1 MPHKRHLF
9 CLHVCDI
16 SRISAYIFLWHET
29 CYRQLIFLRD
39 ASRYSAVRK
48 SKKAFAF
55 LDCRAFA
62 LSAKIASKCFA
73 MAFASHYPAVRKS
86 KKAFAF
92 LDCRAFAL
100 SAKIV
105 AKCFVQ
111 AQHFA
116 TIFAGTAHL
125 DHIVPDFILEY
136 YFSIC
141 SEVCPLVEECIIE
154 SFFAFLNGIKFCT

>member
-39 ASRYSAVRK
+39 ASRYS
-48 SKKAFAF
+48 
-55 LDCRAFA
+55 
-62 LSAKIASKCFA
+62 
-73 MAFASHYPAVRKS
+73 AVRKS

-141 SEVCPLVEECIIE
+141 SEVCPLVEEYIIE

>member
-62 LSAKIASKCFA
+62 LSAKIASKCF
-73 MAFASHYPAVRKS
+73 V
-86 KKAFAF
+86 
-92 LDCRAFAL
+92 L
-100 SAKIV
+100 
-105 AKCFVQ
+105 

-116 TIFAGTAHL
+116 TALAGTAHL
-125 DHIVPDFILEY
+125 DHIVPYFIFEY
-136 YFSIC
+136 YFSVC
-141 SEVCPLVEECIIE
+141 SKVCPLVEECIVE
-154 SFFAFLNGIKFCT
+154 GFFAFLNSIKFCT

>member
-1 MPHKRHLF
+1 MHAKLF
-9 CLHVCDI
+9 DT
-16 SRISAYIFLWHET
+16 AF
-29 CYRQLIFLRD
+29 
-39 ASRYSAVRK
+39 ASHYYAVRK

-62 LSAKIASKCFA
+62 LSDERITKSFVLAQHFA
-73 MAFASHYPAVRKS
+73 MAFASHYYAVRKS
-86 KKAFAF
+86 KKANAF

-100 SAKIV
+100 SAKI
-105 AKCFVQ
+105 ASKCFVQ

-116 TIFAGTAHL
+116 TVLAGTAHL

-141 SEVCPLVEECIIE
+141 SKVCPLVEECIIE
-154 SFFAFLNGIKFCT
+154 SFFAFLNGIKFCE

>member
-29 CYRQLIFLRD
+29 CYRQLIFLWD

-62 LSAKIASKCFA
+62 LSDESLT
-73 MAFASHYPAVRKS
+73 KS
-86 KKAFAF
+86 
-92 LDCRAFAL
+92 
-100 SAKIV
+100 
-105 AKCFVQ
+105 FVL

-116 TIFAGTAHL
+116 TVLAGTAHL
-125 DHIVPDFILEY
+125 EHIVPDFILEY

-141 SEVCPLVEECIIE
+141 SKVCPLVEECIIE
-154 SFFAFLNGIKFCT
+154 SFFTFLNGIKFCT

>member
-1 MPHKRHLF
+1 MLSTA
-9 CLHVCDI
+9 D
-16 SRISAYIFLWHET
+16 
-29 CYRQLIFLRD
+29 FLRD

-62 LSAKIASKCFA
+62 LSAKAASKCFVQA
-73 MAFASHYPAVRKS
+73 QHFATTFASHYSAVRKS

-100 SAKIV
+100 SAK
-105 AKCFVQ
+105 AASKCFVL

-116 TIFAGTAHL
+116 TALAGTAHL

-136 YFSIC
+136 YFSVC
-141 SEVCPLVEECIIE
+141 SKVCPLVEECSVE

>member
-1 MPHKRHLF
+1 MQAQHFATAFASHYYAVRKSKKAF
-9 CLHVCDI
+9 
-16 SRISAYIFLWHET
+16 AFLDCRAFALSDESLTKSFVLAQH
-29 CYRQLIFLRD
+29 FAMAF
-39 ASRYSAVRK
+39 ASHYYAVRK

-62 LSAKIASKCFA
+62 LSAKAAS
-73 MAFASHYPAVRKS
+73 
-86 KKAFAF
+86 
-92 LDCRAFAL
+92 
-100 SAKIV
+100 
-105 AKCFVQ
+105 KCFVQ

-116 TIFAGTAHL
+116 TVLAGTAHL

-141 SEVCPLVEECIIE
+141 SKVCPLVEECIIE